1 MNINEAVSFLSDSA
15 SKATDAFDIV
25 AGHSRSEGISV
36 FQGKVQNTELA
47 ESVGIGIRVFKDNHP
62 GYAHTERLTKEAI
75 AQTLRDAISHCE
87 FTKELRIDLPCPQ
100 VLRKLKSSYNSD
112 LVKIELSEMTSLC
125 LDIEKEVFAASKEI
139 ENVPY
144 LGAER
149 SESSMIVANSKGVH
163 YEEKSNAIS
172 AGIGAVA
179 IRNDVKKMGVYNKG
193 GLDWNA
199 IQAKEIAQKAVE
211 YARELLGASSIVS
224 GHIPV
229 IFSERVA
236 GSIVSM
242 YASSFFA
249 EQVQKGQSRLEGCL
263 GKTIAP
269 HCFTLVNDPFRDD
282 LPGASAFDG
291 EGVATQQVSLVKEG
305 VLKDF
310 LYNLETAAR
319 ENKQSN
325 GAASR
330 RYSGKVGTSFS
341 NLIVAPGKQN
351 TQDLLKLFPKCLY
364 IVKLE
369 GGSGCSAVSGE
380 LSIGAQGFWCENGV
394 VIHPVEG
401 LTLSTNFFDLLQNL
415 MAVGSEY
422 NDHYS
427 SIKVPALA
435 VSDVSVSN

>member
-1 MNINEAVSFLSDSA
+1 MNISEAVSFLSDSA
-15 SKATDAFDIV
+15 SKVTDAFDIV
-25 AGHSRSEGISV
+25 AGHSRSEGVSV

-47 ESVGIGIRVFKDNHP
+47 ESVGIGIRVFKDHHP
-62 GYAHTERLTKEAI
+62 GYAHTERLTEEAI
-75 AQTLRDAISHCE
+75 SQTLRDAISHCE
-87 FTKELRIDLPCPQ
+87 FTKELRIDLPLPQ
-100 VLRKLKSSYNSD
+100 TLRQLKPSYNSN
-112 LVKIELSEMTSLC
+112 LAEVGLPEMASLC
-125 LDIEKEVFAASKEI
+125 LEIEKEAFATSAEI

-149 SESSMIVANSKGVH
+149 SENSMIVANNKGVH
-163 YEEKSNAIS
+163 YEEISNAFS

-179 IRNDVKKMGVYNKG
+179 TRNDVKKLGVYNKG

-199 IQAKEIAQKAVE
+199 VQAKEIATKAVE

-224 GHIPV
+224 GRIPV
-229 IFSERVA
+229 VFSERVA
-236 GSIVSM
+236 GSIISM
-242 YASSFFA
+242 FASSFFA

-263 GKTIAP
+263 GKTIAT

-291 EGVATQQVSLVKEG
+291 EGVATRQVPLVQEG

-310 LYNLETAAR
+310 LYNLETAAH
-319 ENKQSN
+319 ENKESN

-351 TQDLLKLFPKCLY
+351 TQELLKLFPKCLY

-380 LSIGAQGFWCENGV
+380 LSIGAQGLWCENGTV
-394 VIHPVEG
+394 VHPVDG
-401 LTLSTNFFDLLQNL
+401 LTLNTNFFDLLQNL
-415 MAVGSEY
+415 VAVGSEY

-427 SIKVPALA
+427 SIKVPPLA
-435 VSDVSVSN
+435 VSEVSVSN